1 MSNNTQD
8 HIEITQDGLDEL
20 TSELRHLE
28 EEKIPNSIKR
38 VATARSYGDLSENA
52 EYHDAKEELDFL
64 ETRKDEITI
73 ILAKAKVVKATR
85 SQTKIGIGS
94 TVVVQNLDTKK
105 KVTYNMVGEFEA
117 DPIAGKISVVSP
129 LGKALA
135 GKKKDDEVQV
145 AAPAGSV
152 AYKILEL
159 K

>member
-1 MSNNTQD
+1 MSNNLQD

-20 TSELRHLE
+20 TGELKHLE
-28 EEKIPNSIKR
+28 EIKIPNSIKR
-38 VATARSYGDLSENA
+38 VSTARSYGDLSENA

-64 ETRKDEITI
+64 ETRRDEITI

-85 SQTKIGIGS
+85 SQTKVGIGS
-94 TVVVQNLDTKK
+94 TVVVQNLVNKK

-117 DPIAGKISVVSP
+117 DPIAGKISVSSP
-129 LGKALA
+129 IGKALL
-135 GKKKDDEVQV
+135 GKKKDDEVKV
-145 AAPAGSV
+145 AAPAGTV